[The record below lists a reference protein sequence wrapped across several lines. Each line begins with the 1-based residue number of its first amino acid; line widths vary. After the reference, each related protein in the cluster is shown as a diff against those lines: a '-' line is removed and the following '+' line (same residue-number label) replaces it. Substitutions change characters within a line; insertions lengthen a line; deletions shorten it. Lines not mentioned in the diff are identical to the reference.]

1 MILKIAENIGNLR
14 EKHDMKQSD
23 LARRMKVSRSSVNAW
38 EMGISVPTTE
48 KIVELSQ
55 IFHTTSDYLLGISDT
70 EYINL
75 ENYNNTEKEFIYR
88 LLAYFDSIHKIS
100 GNRAE
105 ELENE
110 ENNSE
115 KNKFEEN
122 KFEENKFEEK
132 NTEEYNT
139 KENNTEK
146 KNTEDNNIKDNSI
159 KDNKPEKK
167 QN

>member
-55 IFHTTSDYLLGISDT
+55 IFHTTSDYLLGITDT

-75 ENYNNTEKEFIYR
+75 EKYNNTEKEFIYR
-88 LLAYFDSIHKIS
+88 LLAYFDSVHKMS
-100 GNRAE
+100 ENRME
-105 ELENE
+105 ELKTA
-110 ENNSE
+110 ENNMEEPKTIESNAVKSNTLENSMTELHTSE
-115 KNKFEEN
+115 NNITKLNTDEN
-122 KFEENKFEEK
+122 KIEV
-132 NTEEYNT
+132 T
-139 KENNTEK
+139 
-146 KNTEDNNIKDNSI
+146 
-159 KDNKPEKK
+159 P
-167 QN
+167 